1 MRISFISPL
10 FKCDMFL
17 PQILKNI
24 DKVSRYIKDKINA
37 QIELVLIN
45 DYPAYN
51 IYEIEK
57 ATFTYIDNII
67 VYNNEKNVGIHASR
81 IKGLYL
87 SSGEYVCFLDQDD
100 HIDEAF
106 GWKMISKALDT
117 DADVVLCNGIY
128 RNNRKIYNTLNE
140 IHTAI
145 SIDYFK
151 TLTSIISPGQALI
164 RKNVIPIEWKTN
176 ILKENYCDDAFLWC
190 LLKNKS
196 AKFEFVDELLYF
208 HNEYGQNQSFN
219 WSNNAKALEELK
231 SIVSKKRLF
240 NKDNMSVFM
249 TTISNEIV
257 KQKYYAKMD
266 KLLNYYRQNPEE
278 FKSLLNQTFRDFLV
292 VYGLGIIGKTF
303 VNLVKQTGKKNIV
316 AIDNNVKCCDDIKL
330 YSLNEVDDL
339 KNIVQIQ
346 KCCVC
351 VTVGNDYEQIRE
363 ALLERGF
370 KRIYSLEE
378 ILTCG

>member
-1 MRISFISPL
+1 MTISFIIPL
-10 FKCDMFL
+10 FKCNKFL
-17 PQILKNI
+17 SKILENI
-24 DKVSRYIKDKINA
+24 ELVSKYIKNEA
-37 QIELVLIN
+37 VYNIELVLVN
-45 DYPAYN
+45 DYPVCMVD
-51 IYEIEK
+51 EIEK

-67 VYNNEKNVGIHASR
+67 VYNNEKNIGIHASR
-81 IKGLYL
+81 IKGLDL

-100 HIDEAF
+100 HIDEEF

-145 SIDYFK
+145 SKDYFK

-164 RKNVIPIEWKTN
+164 RKNAIPIEWKTN
-176 ILKENYCDDAFLWC
+176 ILKGNYCDDAFLWC
-190 LLKNKS
+190 LLKNQNS
-196 AKFEFVDELLYF
+196 KFEFVDEVLYF
-208 HNEYGQNQSFN
+208 HNEDGQNQSFDWN
-219 WSNNAKALEELK
+219 NNAKALEELK
-231 SIVSKKRLF
+231 VVVSEKNLLH
-240 NKDNMSVFM
+240 KDNMITFM
-249 TTISNEIV
+249 TTISHEIV

-266 KLLNYYRQNPEE
+266 KLLNYYRQNSEE
-278 FKSLLNQTFRDFLV
+278 FKSLLNQTCRDFLV

-303 VNLVKQTGKKNIV
+303 VNLVKQTGIKNVV

-339 KNIVQIQ
+339 KNVVQIQ

-363 ALLERGF
+363 ALLESGF

-378 ILTCG
+378 ILTSG

>member
-1 MRISFISPL
+1 MMISFIIPL

-17 PQILKNI
+17 SQILKNI
-24 DKVSRYIKDKINA
+24 DKVSRYIKDKINTS
-37 QIELVLIN
+37 IELVLIN
-45 DYPAYN
+45 DYPIYK

-67 VYNNEKNVGIHASR
+67 VYNNEKNIGIHATR
-81 IKGLYL
+81 IKGLDL

-117 DADVVLCNGIY
+117 YADVVLCNGIY

-145 SIDYFK
+145 SRDYFK
-151 TLTSIISPGQALI
+151 SLTSIISPGQALI
-164 RKNVIPIEWKTN
+164 RKNVIPIEWKIN

-190 LLKNKS
+190 LLKNKA
-196 AKFEFVDELLYF
+196 AKFEFVDEMLYF
-208 HNEYGQNQSFN
+208 HKEDGQNQSFN

-231 SIVSKKRLF
+231 VVVSKKRLLH
-240 NKDNMSVFM
+240 KDNMITFM

-257 KQKYYAKMD
+257 KQKYYAKVD
-266 KLLNYYRQNPEE
+266 KLLNYYRQNSEE
-278 FKSLLNQTFRDFLV
+278 FKLILNQICRDFLV

-303 VNLVKQTGKKNIV
+303 VNLVKQTGIKNIV

-330 YSLNEVDDL
+330 YSLNEMDAL

-351 VTVGNDYEQIRE
+351 VTVGSGYEQIKE
-363 ALLERGF
+363 TLLESGF

-378 ILTCG
+378 ILTFG